1 MNRDFIIVLALA
13 IIALLCFP
21 LLSLIMTD
29 VTPASIANVFATPTP
44 LEPPTPTVAPRA
56 YLLPFRQAFAI
67 NQAAPITRTNFL
79 LYENGTDV
87 FHVIGQQDK
96 FTRLETLDG
105 KLNFWTTTES
115 ISHTPPE
122 SAVYDF
128 ANRGKTIRLVPQTG
142 FACLHEDAPP
152 PVFAACQQLP
162 NFSTAKL
169 TAKITAGAITIYL
182 VEIDGKSYFLPPENV
197 LAIP

>member
-1 MNRDFIIVLALA
+1 MNRDFIIVIVLA

-44 LEPPTPTVAPRA
+44 TVAPRA

-67 NQAAPITRTNFL
+67 NQAAPITQTNFW

-87 FHVIGQQDK
+87 FHVIDQQDK
-96 FTRLETLDG
+96 FTRLETRDG

-115 ISHTPPE
+115 ISNTPPE

-152 PVFAACQQLP
+152 PVFAACQPLP
-162 NFSTAKL
+162 NFSTAQL
-169 TAKITAGAITIYL
+169 AAKITAGAMTIYL
-182 VEIDGKSYFLPPENV
+182 VEIDGKNYFLPPENV